1 MEAWQYNEDWSEED
15 LTNGSYVGFVY
26 LFQFEDNTSYIG
38 SKQMY
43 KRVKDVNKLKADSIE
58 NGWRE
63 YTSSSKIVNAKIE
76 EGLNYIRTILW
87 AFSSMKET
95 LFVETAL
102 IINEGLKTGN
112 LNLAV
117 MHKARLPSGKDAVR
131 IRGIL
136 QSLYEILN

>member
-1 MEAWQYNEDWSEED
+1 MEAWQYNEDWSEEE

-43 KRVKDVNKLKADSIE
+43 KRVKDIKKLKDSSIE

-63 YTSSSKIVNAKIE
+63 YSSSSKIVNSKIQ
-76 EGLNYIRTILW
+76 EGLNYTRTILW
-87 AFSSMKET
+87 AFPTMKET

-102 IINEGLKTGN
+102 VINEGLKTGN

-131 IRGIL
+131 ISGIL

>member
-1 MEAWQYNEDWSEED
+1 MEAWQYNDDWSEEE
-15 LTNGSYVGFVY
+15 LTNGSQVGFVY
-26 LFQFEDNTSYIG
+26 LFQFDDDTSYIG

-43 KRVKDVNKLKADSIE
+43 KRVKDIKKLKDNSVE

-63 YTSSSKIVNAKIE
+63 YSSSSKIVNSKIE
-76 EGLNYIRTILW
+76 EGLHYTRTILW
-87 AFSSMKET
+87 AFPSMKET

>member
-1 MEAWQYNEDWSEED
+1 MEAWQYNEDWSEEE

-43 KRVKDVNKLKADSIE
+43 KRVKEIKKLKDNSAE

-63 YTSSSKIVNAKIE
+63 YSSSSKIVNSKIE
-76 EGLNYIRTILW
+76 EGLNFTRTILW
-87 AFSSMKET
+87 AFPSMKET

>member
-1 MEAWQYNEDWSEED
+1 MEAWQYNEDWSEEE

-43 KRVKDVNKLKADSIE
+43 KRVKDIKKLKDSSIE

-63 YTSSSKIVNAKIE
+63 YSSSSKIVNSKIQ
-76 EGLNYIRTILW
+76 EGLNYTRTILW
-87 AFSSMKET
+87 AFPTMKET

>member
-1 MEAWQYNEDWSEED
+1 MEAWQYNEDWSEEE

-43 KRVKDVNKLKADSIE
+43 KRVKDIKKLKDNSVE

-63 YTSSSKIVNAKIE
+63 YSSSSKIVNSKIE
-76 EGLNYIRTILW
+76 EGLNYTRTILW
-87 AFSSMKET
+87 AFPSMKET

-117 MHKARLPSGKDAVR
+117 MQKARLPSGQDAVR

>member
-1 MEAWQYNEDWSEED
+1 MKAWQYNEDWSEEE

-43 KRVKDVNKLKADSIE
+43 KRVKDIKKLKDNSVE

-63 YTSSSKIVNAKIE
+63 YSSSSKIVNSKIE
-76 EGLNYIRTILW
+76 EGLNYTRTILW
-87 AFSSMKET
+87 AFPSMKET

-117 MHKARLPSGKDAVR
+117 IHKARLPTAKDAVR

>member
-1 MEAWQYNEDWSEED
+1 MEAWQYNEDWSEEE
-15 LTNGSYVGFVY
+15 LTNGSYVRGVY

-43 KRVKDVNKLKADSIE
+43 KRVKDIKKLKDNSVE

-63 YTSSSKIVNAKIE
+63 YSSSSKIVNSKIE
-76 EGLNYIRTILW
+76 EGLNYTRTILW
-87 AFSSMKET
+87 AFPLMKET

-117 MHKARLPSGKDAVR
+117 MHKARLPSGQDAVR

>member
-1 MEAWQYNEDWSEED
+1 MEAWQYNEDWSEEE
-15 LTNGSYVGFVY
+15 LTNGGYVGFVY

-43 KRVKDVNKLKADSIE
+43 KRVKDIKKLKDSSIE

-63 YTSSSKIVNAKIE
+63 YSSSSKIVNSKIQ
-76 EGLNYIRTILW
+76 EGLNYTRTILW
-87 AFSSMKET
+87 AFPTMKET

-131 IRGIL
+131 ICGIL

>member
-1 MEAWQYNEDWSEED
+1 MEAWQYNEDWSEKE

-43 KRVKDVNKLKADSIE
+43 KRIKDIKKLKDNSIE

-63 YTSSSKIVNAKIE
+63 YSSSSKIVNSKIE
-76 EGLNYIRTILW
+76 EGVNYTRTILW
-87 AFSSMKET
+87 AFPSMKET

-131 IRGIL
+131 IRRIL

>member
-1 MEAWQYNEDWSEED
+1 MKQWNYNDDWSEEE

-26 LFQFEDNTSYIG
+26 LFQFEDSTFYIG

-43 KRVKDVNKLKADSIE
+43 KRVKDVKKLKANSVE

-63 YTSSSKIVNAKIE
+63 YSSSSKIVNQKIE
-76 EGLNYIRTILW
+76 DGLDYTRTILW
-87 AFSSMKET
+87 AFPSMKET
-95 LFVETAL
+95 LFVETSL
-102 IINEGLKTGN
+102 IINQGLKTGN
-112 LNLAV
+112 INLSV

-136 QSLYEILN
+136 QSLYELLN

>member
-1 MEAWQYNEDWSEED
+1 MEAWQYNEDWSEKE

-38 SKQMY
+38 SKQIY
-43 KRVKDVNKLKADSIE
+43 KRVKDIKKLKDNSIE

-63 YTSSSKIVNAKIE
+63 YSSSSKIVNSKIE
-76 EGLNYIRTILW
+76 EGVNYTRTILW
-87 AFSSMKET
+87 AFPSMKET

-112 LNLAV
+112 PNLAV

>member
-1 MEAWQYNEDWSEED
+1 
-15 LTNGSYVGFVY
+15 
-26 LFQFEDNTSYIG
+26 
-38 SKQMY
+38 
-43 KRVKDVNKLKADSIE
+43 
-58 NGWRE
+58 
-63 YTSSSKIVNAKIE
+63 
-76 EGLNYIRTILW
+76 
-87 AFSSMKET
+87 MKET

>member
-1 MEAWQYNEDWSEED
+1 MEAWQYNEDWSEKE

-43 KRVKDVNKLKADSIE
+43 KRVKDIKKLKDNSIE

-63 YTSSSKIVNAKIE
+63 YSSSSKIVNSKIE
-76 EGLNYIRTILW
+76 EGLNYTRTILW
-87 AFSSMKET
+87 AFPSMKET
-95 LFVETAL
+95 LFVETTL

-112 LNLAV
+112 LNLSV

-131 IRGIL
+131 IRRIL

>member
-1 MEAWQYNEDWSEED
+1 MEAWQYNEDWSEKE
-15 LTNGSYVGFVY
+15 LTNSSYVGFVY

-43 KRVKDVNKLKADSIE
+43 KRVKDIKQLKDNSIE

-63 YTSSSKIVNAKIE
+63 YSSSSKIVNSKIE
-76 EGLNYIRTILW
+76 EGVNYTRTILW
-87 AFSSMKET
+87 AFPSMKET

>member
-1 MEAWQYNEDWSEED
+1 MKAWQYNEDWSEEE

-26 LFQFEDNTSYIG
+26 LFQFEDNTSYVG

-43 KRVKDVNKLKADSIE
+43 KRVKDIKKLKDNSIE

-63 YTSSSKIVNAKIE
+63 YSSSSKIVNSKIE
-76 EGLNYIRTILW
+76 EGLNFTRTILW
-87 AFSSMKET
+87 AFPSMKET

-117 MHKARLPSGKDAVR
+117 MHKARLPSGGDAVR

>member
-1 MEAWQYNEDWSEED
+1 MEAWQYNEDWSEEE

-43 KRVKDVNKLKADSIE
+43 KRVKDIKKLKDSSIE

-63 YTSSSKIVNAKIE
+63 YSSSSKIVNSKIQ
-76 EGLNYIRTILW
+76 EGLNFTRTILW
-87 AFSSMKET
+87 AFPTMKET

>member
-1 MEAWQYNEDWSEED
+1 MEAWQYNEDWSEEE
-15 LTNGSYVGFVY
+15 LIKGSYVGFVY

-43 KRVKDVNKLKADSIE
+43 KRVKDIKKLKDNSVE

-63 YTSSSKIVNAKIE
+63 YSSSSKIVNSKIE
-76 EGLNYIRTILW
+76 EGLNFTRTILW
-87 AFSSMKET
+87 AFPSMKET

>member
-1 MEAWQYNEDWSEED
+1 MEAWQYNEDWSEEE

-43 KRVKDVNKLKADSIE
+43 KRVKEIKKLKDNSVE

-63 YTSSSKIVNAKIE
+63 YSSSSKIVNSKIE
-76 EGLNYIRTILW
+76 EGLNFTRTILW
-87 AFSSMKET
+87 AFPSMKET

-117 MHKARLPSGKDAVR
+117 MHKARLSSGKDAVR

>member
-1 MEAWQYNEDWSEED
+1 MEAWQYNEDWSEEE

-43 KRVKDVNKLKADSIE
+43 KRVKEIKKLKDNSVE

-63 YTSSSKIVNAKIE
+63 YSSSSKIVNSKIE
-76 EGLNYIRTILW
+76 EGLNFTRTILW
-87 AFSSMKET
+87 AFPSTKET

>member
-1 MEAWQYNEDWSEED
+1 MEAWQYNDDWSEEE

-26 LFQFEDNTSYIG
+26 LFQFDDDTSYIG

-43 KRVKDVNKLKADSIE
+43 KRVKDIKKLKDNSVE

-63 YTSSSKIVNAKIE
+63 YSSSSKIVNSKIE
-76 EGLNYIRTILW
+76 EGLHYTRTILW
-87 AFSSMKET
+87 AFPSMKET

-131 IRGIL
+131 ISGIL

>member
-1 MEAWQYNEDWSEED
+1 MEAWQYNEDWSEKE
-15 LTNGSYVGFVY
+15 LTNGCYVGFVY

-43 KRVKDVNKLKADSIE
+43 KRVKDIKKLKDNSIE

-63 YTSSSKIVNAKIE
+63 YSSSSKIVNSKIE
-76 EGLNYIRTILW
+76 EGVNYTRTILW
-87 AFSSMKET
+87 AFPSMKET

-117 MHKARLPSGKDAVR
+117 IHKARLPTGKDAVR

>member
-1 MEAWQYNEDWSEED
+1 MEAWQYNEDWSEEE

-43 KRVKDVNKLKADSIE
+43 KRVKDIKKLKDSSIE

-63 YTSSSKIVNAKIE
+63 YSSSSKIVNSKIQ
-76 EGLNYIRTILW
+76 EGLNFTRTILW
-87 AFSSMKET
+87 AFPSMKET

>member
-1 MEAWQYNEDWSEED
+1 MEAWQYNEDWSEEE

-26 LFQFEDNTSYIG
+26 FFQFEDNTSYIG

-43 KRVKDVNKLKADSIE
+43 KRVKDIKKLKDNSVE

-63 YTSSSKIVNAKIE
+63 YSSSSKIVNSKIE
-76 EGLNYIRTILW
+76 EGLNFTRTILW
-87 AFSSMKET
+87 AFPSMKET

-131 IRGIL
+131 IRGIF

>member
-1 MEAWQYNEDWSEED
+1 MEAWQYNEDWSEKE

-43 KRVKDVNKLKADSIE
+43 KRVKVN
-58 NGWRE
+58 
-63 YTSSSKIVNAKIE
+63 YT
-76 EGLNYIRTILW
+76 RTILW
-87 AFSSMKET
+87 AFPSMKET

>member
-1 MEAWQYNEDWSEED
+1 MEAWQYNEDWSEEE

-43 KRVKDVNKLKADSIE
+43 KRVKDIKKLKDSSIE

-63 YTSSSKIVNAKIE
+63 YSSSSKIVNSKIQ
-76 EGLNYIRTILW
+76 EGMNYTRTILW
-87 AFSSMKET
+87 AFPTMKET

>member
-1 MEAWQYNEDWSEED
+1 MEAWQYNEDWSEEE
-15 LTNGSYVGFVY
+15 LINGSYVGFVY

-43 KRVKDVNKLKADSIE
+43 KRVKDIKKLKDNSVE

-63 YTSSSKIVNAKIE
+63 YSSSSKIVNSKIE
-76 EGLNYIRTILW
+76 EGLNFTRTILW
-87 AFSSMKET
+87 AFPSMKEA

>member
-1 MEAWQYNEDWSEED
+1 EKE

-43 KRVKDVNKLKADSIE
+43 KRVKDIKKLKDNSIE

-63 YTSSSKIVNAKIE
+63 YSSSSKIVNSKIE
-76 EGLNYIRTILW
+76 EGLNYTRTILW
-87 AFSSMKET
+87 AFPSMKET

-117 MHKARLPSGKDAVR
+117 IHKARLPTGKDAVR

>member
-43 KRVKDVNKLKADSIE
+43 KRVKEIKKLKNNSVE

-63 YTSSSKIVNAKIE
+63 YTSSSKIVNSKIA
-76 EGLNYIRTILW
+76 EGLNYTRTILW
-87 AFSSMKET
+87 AFPSMKET
-95 LFVETAL
+95 LYVETAL

-117 MHKARLPSGKDAVR
+117 MHKARLPSGEDAVR

-136 QSLYEILN
+136 QSLFEILN

>member
-1 MEAWQYNEDWSEED
+1 MEAWQYNEDWSEEK

-43 KRVKDVNKLKADSIE
+43 KRVKDIKKLKDSSIE

-63 YTSSSKIVNAKIE
+63 YSSSSKIVNSKIQ
-76 EGLNYIRTILW
+76 EGLNFTRTILW
-87 AFSSMKET
+87 AFPTMKET